1 MKLKFLSVA
10 LLMLVSGA
18 TTALADVILTVN
30 GQKVEKSVTRLTF
43 DGDNVKVA
51 YGDNS
56 TSHHDM
62 AEVAF
67 SFSSSSGI
75 SAVSS
80 FGAIAVSVGNQLEV
94 AGVAPGCTLQVFDV
108 RGRLV
113 AQETAVADECTVD
126 ISHLEGGVYI
136 LKAGK
141 EIVKFVKR

>member
-1 MKLKFLSVA
+1 MISASSAPAF
-10 LLMLVSGA
+10 
-18 TTALADVILTVN
+18 ADAIMTVN
-30 GQKVEKSVTRLTF
+30 GQKVEKAVTRLTF
-43 DGDNVKVA
+43 DGDKVKVA

-56 TSHHDM
+56 ASEHDM

-75 SAVSS
+75 DAVSS
-80 FGAIAVSVGNQLEV
+80 FGTLAVTVGNQLEV
-94 AGVAPGCTLQVFDV
+94 SGIAPGCTLQVFDI

-113 AQETAVADECTVD
+113 AQETAVDAACIVE
-126 ISHLEGGVYI
+126 ISHLEGGVYV

>member
-1 MKLKFLSVA
+1 
-10 LLMLVSGA
+10 MLITGA
-18 TTALADVILTVN
+18 TSAMADAILTVN

-51 YGDNS
+51 YGDNT

-62 AEVAF
+62 ADVAF

-75 SAVSS
+75 DAVSS
-80 FGAIAVSVGNQLEV
+80 FGSIAVSVGNQLEV
-94 AGVAPGCTLQVFDV
+94 SGVIPGCTLQVFDV

-113 AQETAVADECTVD
+113 AQATAMSGECVME